1 MSVSNDSQLSASI
14 SSPFESKSSQT
25 LTPQTPEQAS
35 STRKALVHS
44 EENDPIVSRYVP
56 IRCSGD
62 YAPYLR
68 HTLIRRQTSFIRL
81 GDLRMTLQNVKIRL
95 HSISTN
101 IPQSYRSSSDEKA
114 ETALEFTSFCV
125 RDRYSTEIRNLLS
138 LAEPLELGRAESV
151 LRRALD
157 AVDQFLA
164 IVQSPTSSKV
174 ATCNAMITS
183 KIRILNKLVSI
194 SEGKED
200 FPEVERLLEIL
211 YRLSSSNNVPIDPDI
226 SSQLA
231 KSYTRT
237 SERMQHILD
246 DLAIP
251 PKYGNSLHL
260 QGNGPFPPI
269 HRALL
274 DQNPLVA
281 QQLCNKTRQLNEQVD
296 ILRRQPLH
304 VVAETSN
311 LELLNFVPSDAHNL
325 LEAPDLCRR
334 TPLCVAAYVGNLAL
348 FEKLFGAGASAE
360 SRDEEGRSVLCVA
373 CAAGHLP
380 IVQFLL
386 ENKVSPNED
395 GFGDCS
401 PLHAAA
407 SAGHLNICRVLL
419 EAGAY
424 PNMYMHRSPA
434 QVAMEAG
441 HCDVANLIEE
451 FADRTENSFLA
462 SVDGPAL
469 DDTSAYPQISRP
481 EAPVQHFGDVPS
493 SSPIQRTPSGR
504 QFGTVSAEDIESY
517 EIVDSDF

>member
-1 MSVSNDSQLSASI
+1 
-14 SSPFESKSSQT
+14 
-25 LTPQTPEQAS
+25 
-35 STRKALVHS
+35 
-44 EENDPIVSRYVP
+44 
-56 IRCSGD
+56 
-62 YAPYLR
+62 
-68 HTLIRRQTSFIRL
+68 
-81 GDLRMTLQNVKIRL
+81 
-95 HSISTN
+95 
-101 IPQSYRSSSDEKA
+101 
-114 ETALEFTSFCV
+114 
-125 RDRYSTEIRNLLS
+125 
-138 LAEPLELGRAESV
+138 
-151 LRRALD
+151 
-157 AVDQFLA
+157 
-164 IVQSPTSSKV
+164 
-174 ATCNAMITS
+174 
-183 KIRILNKLVSI
+183 
-194 SEGKED
+194 
-200 FPEVERLLEIL
+200 
-211 YRLSSSNNVPIDPDI
+211 
-226 SSQLA
+226 
-231 KSYTRT
+231 
-237 SERMQHILD
+237 MQHVLD

-251 PKYGNSLHL
+251 LKYRNSLHL

-311 LELLNFVPSDAHNL
+311 LELLNLVPFDAHNL
-325 LEAPDLCRR
+325 LETPDLCRR

-348 FEKLFGAGASAE
+348 FEKLFSAGANAE

-407 SAGHLNICRVLL
+407 SAGHLNICRALL

-424 PNMYMHRSPA
+424 ANMYMHRSPA

-451 FADRTENSFLA
+451 FAERTENSFLA

-481 EAPVQHFGDVPS
+481 EAPVRHFGDVPS

-517 EIVDSDF
+517 EIVDF